1 MKIKYLGESDPLYFL
16 NGKEYEVIAVE
27 EGWYRTID
35 ETGEDYLYSPDNFE
49 IVEGGE
55 TTLEEEKIMVS
66 LSRRQSKFLETELGI
81 SVEQIKDMN
90 KKRWVAIREKCYDI
104 VLDELLDK
112 NDNYNEEKEISER
125 CLIAESIMD
134 IMFKDLKS

>member
-1 MKIKYLGESDPLYFL
+1 MKV
-16 NGKEYEVIAVE
+16 KEYEVSAVE

-90 KKRWVAIREKCYDI
+90 KKSWVGIRE
-104 VLDELLDK
+104 
-112 NDNYNEEKEISER
+112 
-125 CLIAESIMD
+125 
-134 IMFKDLKS
+134 